1 MELEENGRVRV
12 SRAVV
17 RVLFAGPYR
26 PFEIVSTDGPTPPYT
41 HVLEKETKQKN
52 ISSPLRQKQP
62 PLKHDISFSTK
73 SEKKKKKTCNR
84 SVPIFFPI
92 ARTTIF
98 LDICAKKRFHH
109 KDKKDNNSYL
119 SFGQTVK
126 VDLVPPSLRFGRWS
140 D

>member
-1 MELEENGRVRV
+1 MFSGRLCCYNKENEEIEMEENGRVRV

-41 HVLEKETKQKN
+41 HVLEKENKTKN

-73 SEKKKKKTCNR
+73 SEKKKKHVTGY
-84 SVPIFFPI
+84 
-92 ARTTIF
+92 F
-98 LDICAKKRFHH
+98 LSHCAYNNLSGHLRKK
-109 KDKKDNNSYL
+109 KI
-119 SFGQTVK
+119 
-126 VDLVPPSLRFGRWS
+126 PP
-140 D
+140 

>member
-1 MELEENGRVRV
+1 MFSGRLCCYNKENEEIEMEENGRVRV

-41 HVLEKETKQKN
+41 HVLEKENKTKN

-73 SEKKKKKTCNR
+73 SEKKKKKHVTGPFLF
-84 SVPIFFPI
+84 SFPLRVQQSFWTF
-92 ARTTIF
+92 AQ
-98 LDICAKKRFHH
+98 KK
-109 KDKKDNNSYL
+109 
-119 SFGQTVK
+119 
-126 VDLVPPSLRFGRWS
+126 
-140 D
+140 